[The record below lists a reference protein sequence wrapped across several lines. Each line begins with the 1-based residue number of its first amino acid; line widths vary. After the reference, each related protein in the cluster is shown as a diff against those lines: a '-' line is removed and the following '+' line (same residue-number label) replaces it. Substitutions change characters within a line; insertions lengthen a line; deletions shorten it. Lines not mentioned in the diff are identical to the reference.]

1 MNPQRIVI
9 AAAAVAALALLLLVP
24 RAFERTADRPMEAIE
39 LRPEPSATPTPKP
52 PKARERRKPRRRER
66 ADRPAAAAAS
76 VAAPARR
83 RQPAPAPAAGT
94 ERARDRAPPGPRR
107 RPGPGAPPSRRPP
120 PRRPS
125 RRRLRPWP
133 RPRATMMTTETRTET
148 TTERTTTEA
157 TMTEPRRL
165 LASARARILLA
176 IVVLLA
182 FSTLLSVLAIR
193 ELLLARTSDRID
205 EEITQEIGEF
215 RALAGGRNPRTGEL
229 FRGDLPAIYETYF
242 RRNVPAQGETVIG
255 YADGHRPISTS
266 GARGGR
272 IAVGEQAARWQRLAR
287 SERGEFESPSGV
299 VRYLAVPV
307 RGSNG
312 KIGGTFVVTAALGQE
327 RDEVEDAVRLA
338 AIVLLTVLLIASALA
353 WVVAGRVLAP
363 LRMLSDT
370 ARSIGES
377 DLTRRIP
384 ASGTDELAELGR
396 TFNAMLDRLEAAF
409 DSQRSFV
416 SDASHELRTP
426 ITIVRGHLEL
436 LGDDPE
442 ERQETIALVTDELDR
457 MSRFVDDLLLLA
469 RAEQRRLPARRR
481 GRARRADRRAR
492 RQGLGARRPPLE
504 RRAPRRGRARRRPP
518 AADPGDDGA
527 RAERGPAHR
536 RRRRDRARQRPQRQ
550 RGAAVGP
557 RQRAGHRAARPG
569 AGVRALRPGERAGAA
584 LGGRRARARD
594 RAGDRRGPR
603 RARRAREPHRAR
615 RDVHARA
622 AARRRRSAS
631 DEPHPDRR
639 GRAAALELPR
649 EGPARGGL
657 HDDGL
662 RGRRAGRGDGASTTT
677 SSC

>member
-1 MNPQRIVI
+1 MP
-9 AAAAVAALALLLLVP
+9 
-24 RAFERTADRPMEAIE
+24 ER
-39 LRPEPSATPTPKP
+39 
-52 PKARERRKPRRRER
+52 
-66 ADRPAAAAAS
+66 
-76 VAAPARR
+76 
-83 RQPAPAPAAGT
+83 
-94 ERARDRAPPGPRR
+94 
-107 RPGPGAPPSRRPP
+107 
-120 PRRPS
+120 
-125 RRRLRPWP
+125 
-133 RPRATMMTTETRTET
+133 
-148 TTERTTTEA
+148 
-157 TMTEPRRL
+157 RRL

-182 FSTLLSVLAIR
+182 FSTVLSVLAIR

-255 YADGHRPISTS
+255 YADGRRPISTS

-272 IAVGEQAARWQRLAR
+272 IAVGEQAARWQRLER
-287 SERGEFESPSGV
+287 SERGEFDSPSGV

-307 RGSNG
+307 RGGDG

-363 LRMLSDT
+363 LRVLSDT

-436 LGDDPE
+436 LGDDPA
-442 ERQETIALVTDELDR
+442 ERRETIALVTDELDR

-469 RAEQRRLPARRR
+469 RAERDDFLRVGEVELGALTDELADKASALGDRRWRVESRGEAVLVADRQRLTQAMMGLAQNAVQHTADGDAIELGSARNGREARLWVRDSGPGIAPRDQERVFERFARASA
-481 GRARRADRRAR
+481 RARRSEGS
-492 RQGLGARRPPLE
+492 GLGLAI
-504 RRAPRRGRARRRPP
+504 
-518 AADPGDDGA
+518 
-527 RAERGPAHR
+527 
-536 RRRRDRARQRPQRQ
+536 
-550 RGAAVGP
+550 
-557 RQRAGHRAARPG
+557 
-569 AGVRALRPGERAGAA
+569 VRAIAEAHHGRVELDSRIGHGATFTLVLPLDGQERAG
-584 LGGRRARARD
+584 
-594 RAGDRRGPR
+594 
-603 RARRAREPHRAR
+603 
-615 RDVHARA
+615 
-622 AARRRRSAS
+622 
-631 DEPHPDRR
+631 
-639 GRAAALELPR
+639 
-649 EGPARGGL
+649 
-657 HDDGL
+657 
-662 RGRRAGRGDGASTTT
+662 
-677 SSC
+677 

>member
-1 MNPQRIVI
+1 M
-9 AAAAVAALALLLLVP
+9 
-24 RAFERTADRPMEAIE
+24 
-39 LRPEPSATPTPKP
+39 
-52 PKARERRKPRRRER
+52 
-66 ADRPAAAAAS
+66 
-76 VAAPARR
+76 
-83 RQPAPAPAAGT
+83 
-94 ERARDRAPPGPRR
+94 
-107 RPGPGAPPSRRPP
+107 
-120 PRRPS
+120 
-125 RRRLRPWP
+125 
-133 RPRATMMTTETRTET
+133 
-148 TTERTTTEA
+148 
-157 TMTEPRRL
+157 
-165 LASARARILLA
+165 
-176 IVVLLA
+176 
-182 FSTLLSVLAIR
+182 LAIR

-272 IAVGEQAARWQRLAR
+272 IAVGEQAARWQRLER

-307 RGSNG
+307 RGSDG

-442 ERQETIALVTDELDR
+442 ERRETIALVTDELDR

-469 RAEQRRLPARRR
+469 RAEHDDFLRV
-481 GRARRADRRAR
+481 GEVE
-492 RQGLGARRPPLE
+492 LGALTDELAEKASALGDAPLE

-536 RRRRDRARQRPQRQ
+536 RGRRDRARQRAQRQ
-550 RGAAVGP
+550 RGAAVGA

-569 AGVRALRPGERAGAA
+569 AGVRALRPRERAGAA
-584 LGGRRARARD
+584 LGGRRAGARD
-594 RAGDRRGPR
+594 RARDRRGPR
-603 RARRAREPHRAR
+603 RARRAREPARATAR
-615 RDVHARA
+615 RSRSCCRSTAGERSRMSRILIAEDEPRLSSFLEKGLRA
-622 AARRRRSAS
+622 AGYTTTVC
-631 DEPHPDRR
+631 D
-639 GRAAALELPR
+639 
-649 EGPARGGL
+649 
-657 HDDGL
+657 
-662 RGRRAGRGDGASTTT
+662 GRRAGRGDGASTTT
-677 SSC
+677 STC